1 MNMGCR
7 CNDITRCTNDISKI
21 SEMKGSFSNTESIN
35 CSVSIEL
42 QKLATNCMTTFSCIN
57 MGELMSEEKKLNKDV
72 TESLPKSVKK
82 CEHKIQELESQKKS
96 MQIED
101 VEYHSRD

>member
-1 MNMGCR
+1 MGCR

-21 SEMKGSFSNTESIN
+21 SEMKSSFSNTESIN

-42 QKLATNCMTTFSCIN
+42 QKLAINCMTTFSCIN

-72 TESLPKSVKK
+72 TELLPKLVKNV
-82 CEHKIQELESQKKS
+82 KIKLSN
-96 MQIED
+96 
-101 VEYHSRD
+101 

>member
-1 MNMGCR
+1 MGCR
-7 CNDITRCTNDISKI
+7 CNDITRCTNDIFKI
-21 SEMKGSFSNTESIN
+21 GEMKSSFSSTESID

-42 QKLATNCMTTFSCIN
+42 QKLAINCMTTFSCIN

-82 CEHKIQELESQKKS
+82 CEDKVEQLKLQKRS

-101 VEYHSRD
+101 IEYHSRD